1 MMVQSQASAALVLAI
16 SLGSGASTCHGQSA
30 GESSKD
36 PAAPLPDITLPGVD
50 TSSLMPREKR
60 EWTARVTEL
69 LAPCSDIPVSVA
81 QCVQEKRKC
90 SKCLPAAKLV
100 AKMVRD
106 GMSQEQIEQGYHARF
121 DPDRVKSVDV
131 GRAPFKGP
139 QGAPVTLVEFADFE
153 CPFCAVMSPV
163 LEKMWEQHPQDVRY
177 VFKFFPISFHA
188 HGELT
193 ARAAVAAMDQGKFW
207 EMHDKLFANRDH
219 LEQADL
225 DLYAKEIGLDL
236 ARFHKDAE
244 SQATTDWL
252 AADRK
257 QADALGV
264 AATPTIY
271 INGREFDAK
280 QDLDGW
286 IAIELGSSAA
296 PARPLS
302 PPAPSAT
309 PSAAAAPAVAAPR

>member
-1 MMVQSQASAALVLAI
+1 MMVDSQLKTVLALAL
-16 SLGSGASTCHGQSA
+16 SLASGASTCHGQSA

-36 PAAPLPDITLPGVD
+36 QAAPLPDITLPGVD

-69 LAPCSDIPVSVA
+69 LAPCSDVPVSVA

-90 SKCLPAAKLV
+90 PKCLPAARFV
-100 AKMVRD
+100 AKAVRD
-106 GMSQEQIEQGYHARF
+106 GMSQEQIEAGYHARF
-121 DPDRVKSVDV
+121 DADKVKRVDV
-131 GRAPFKGP
+131 GQAPSKGP
-139 QGAPVTLVEFADFE
+139 VGAPVTLVEFADFE
-153 CPFCAVMSPV
+153 CPYCAFMSPV
-163 LEKMWEQHPQDVRY
+163 LEKMWEQHAQDVRY
-177 VFKFFPISFHA
+177 VYKFMPLSGHP

-193 ARAAVAAMDQGKFW
+193 ARAAVAAMAQGKFW
-207 EMHDKLFANRDH
+207 EMHDKLFANREH

-225 DLYAKEIGLDL
+225 DLYAKEAGLDL

-264 AATPTIY
+264 VGTPTIY
-271 INGREFDAK
+271 INGREFDVK
-280 QDLDGW
+280 QDLDEW
-286 IAIELGSSAA
+286 IAQELGPDARPPLPLAPPAASSAPGA
-296 PARPLS
+296 PA
-302 PPAPSAT
+302 
-309 PSAAAAPAVAAPR
+309 PR